1 MRVTWLLALVLGV
14 VSGVWSGLPLWA
26 DQALEK
32 RYPPSEGT
40 TEEAVLKTTR
50 DRVQHVT
57 AGFAR
62 MQLPLARAVD
72 LQQDG
77 VACLLEDPYLAQFNT
92 GRQQHRFLAARLV
105 VLNEGDQELT
115 VPVAEME
122 LLVDGQPFRMDHQ
135 QDQKRLGS
143 LRLHGKHYSL
153 NELKPA
159 ETLTVPPQ
167 GVGST
172 WVVFSG
178 LDAGNDVPQLSLRIP
193 FEDQPVYELDIRQLH
208 SVLLEWNSERV
219 GPAGVVAVGTVRG
232 EFNSVN
238 FGTILDDIVQLS
250 LDNVARLVIH
260 FDEQATPLDSH
271 LAQWLKQVAQN
282 TGVDTQGQRFSEF
295 PILPQVL
302 RELHLSGLDD
312 NLQDQGTPAAQRIHE
327 TLAQAVLAAGASA
340 YEVIP
345 LKSLIQELRTGHPLS
360 RAAALTYGAVR
371 LPREMLP
378 EVIALAVS
386 SPTDTT
392 DTTPPAADDS
402 VQEQMA
408 EFATEI
414 QQAAIGALSDFND
427 PRAVSTL
434 KELLASSDEQIREA
448 ALISLG
454 ASRFPRHQEALMD
467 LLKQPGD
474 LKPDV
479 IRTLARFPRR
489 RWAESLLE
497 YVNDGD
503 LEVRKEALLALNTI
517 GHPRLASLLV
527 ELLEEENPAELR
539 DLALNLLSQRE
550 DAHSRE
556 QVIEHALRKLN
567 DSPDKESI
575 GILTRFKVQRAI
587 PRLLELL
594 KTKESLRGEIIQS
607 LSMIGDN
614 RILTDLIEIY
624 PELKPQE
631 KATVLRTI
639 AQIDQARFLEFAR
652 QALEED
658 QPQVTSAAAQ
668 LLQEFASV
676 EAVAVLIEALRKTE
690 TDGGKINTL
699 AQALGNLSTPESRRF
714 LIDLRD
720 NGSQEQRQRARAALE
735 SVYYR
740 SPANSVYQ
748 QALQSSRTKNTTLA
762 VRQFSLAIEIDP
774 EYPLAYQGRAQAYW
788 AERKHEE
795 ALADLNTLLQ
805 LDSKWPNAH
814 SMRGQINNSL
824 GRFEESL
831 PDLNQAIELDSK
843 NSGLFASRG
852 HAYSML
858 ERFEPAEK
866 DYRKALELDP
876 NNMTALTGVALSL
889 AIKGELAEARKL
901 LAEASQEHGD
911 NAIFAYNSACTYARA
926 AEYLQQQ
933 ARDGNGDERKQE
945 IIKLV
950 DTALDELER
959 SIKLGYTD
967 ANWTRNDPDLKM
979 LREHQRFA
987 QALEQMTQKGGD
999 SSNSSPADEDAKTPE

>member
-14 VSGVWSGLPLWA
+14 GSCVWSGLPLRA
-26 DQALEK
+26 DQALEN
-32 RYPPSEGT
+32 RYPPPAGT
-40 TEEAVLKTTR
+40 TDETVLKTTR
-50 DRVQHVT
+50 DRVQRV
-57 AGFAR
+57 AEGFAR
-62 MQLPLARAVD
+62 QRIPLARALD
-72 LQQDG
+72 PQRDG
-77 VACLLEDPYLAQFNT
+77 VACLLEDPYLAQFTT
-92 GRQQHRFLAARLV
+92 GRQQHRFLSARLV

-122 LLVDGQPFRMDHQ
+122 LLVDGQPFRMDHE

-159 ETLTVPPQ
+159 ETLTVPAKS
-167 GVGST
+167 VAST

-193 FEDQPVYELDIRQLH
+193 FEDQQVYELDIRQLH
-208 SVLLEWNSERV
+208 SVLLDWKSERI

-260 FDEQATPLDSH
+260 FDERAETLDSH

-282 TGVDTQGQRFSEF
+282 TGVETQGQRFSEF

-302 RELHLSGLDD
+302 RELHLSGLDA
-312 NLQDQGTPAAQRIHE
+312 NNIQDAGGQAPQRVHE
-327 TLAQAVLAAGASA
+327 TLAEAVIAAGASA

-345 LKSLIQELRTGHPLS
+345 LKSLIEEIRSGHPLS
-360 RAAALTYGAVR
+360 RAAALNYGAVR

-378 EVIALAVS
+378 EVISLAR
-386 SPTDTT
+386 SPEATT
-392 DTTPPAADDS
+392 LESPQPAD
-402 VQEQMA
+402 A
-408 EFATEI
+408 EPAFAAEI

-427 PRAVSTL
+427 PRAVATL
-434 KELLASSDEQIREA
+434 KDLLESSDEQIRGA

-454 ASRFPRHQEALMD
+454 ASRFPRHQEALME

-497 YVNDGD
+497 YAYDGD
-503 LEVRKEALLALNTI
+503 LEVRKEALLALSTI

-539 DLALNLLSQRE
+539 DLALKLLSQRE

-556 QVIEHALRKLN
+556 QVIEHALRKLSE
-567 DSPDKESI
+567 SPDKESI

-594 KTKESLRGEIIQS
+594 KTHENLRGEIIQS
-607 LSMIGDN
+607 LSVVGDN
-614 RILTDLIEIY
+614 RILADLVKIY

-631 KATVLRTI
+631 QATVLRTI
-639 AQIDQARFLEFAR
+639 AQIDQSRFLEFAR
-652 QALEED
+652 QALKGD
-658 QPQVTSAAAQ
+658 QPQVISAAAQ

-676 EAVAVLIEALRKTE
+676 EAVAVLIEALRETE

-714 LIDLRD
+714 LIELRD
-720 NGSQEQRQRARAALE
+720 DGSQEQSQRARSALE
-735 SVYYR
+735 AVYYR

-748 QALQSSRTKNTTLA
+748 QALQSSRTNNKALA

-795 ALADLNTLLQ
+795 ALADLSTLLQ
-805 LDSKWPNAH
+805 LDSKWPTAH
-814 SMRGQINNSL
+814 GMRGHIYNSL

-831 PDLNQAIELDSK
+831 PDLTRAIELDAK
-843 NSGLFASRG
+843 NPGLFASRG

-876 NNMTALTGVALSL
+876 NHMTALTGVALSL
-889 AIKGELAEARKL
+889 AIRGELAEARKL
-901 LAEASQEHGD
+901 LAEASKEHGD
-911 NAIFAYNSACTYARA
+911 NEIFAYNSACTYARA

-945 IIKLV
+945 IIALV
-950 DTALDELER
+950 DTALDELDR

-987 QALEQMTQKGGD
+987 QALERMTQKNAESGK
-999 SSNSSPADEDAKTPE
+999 SAPADEDAKTPE